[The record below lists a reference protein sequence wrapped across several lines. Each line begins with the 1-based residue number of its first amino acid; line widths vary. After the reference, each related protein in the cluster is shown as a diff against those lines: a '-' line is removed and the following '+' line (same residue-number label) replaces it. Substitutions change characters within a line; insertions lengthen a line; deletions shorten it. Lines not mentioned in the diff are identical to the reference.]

1 MNIEEGQK
9 LTEESTEAEIAT
21 VHSGETK
28 QSEAMDVDEKDE
40 KTESDQ
46 KAEVVKPEKEDEE
59 ANVESNSETIE
70 NKEVVDQVLEA
81 CDNETFEAFLN
92 GFIVYKRGKEEAKP
106 GVKKKAPLPIKVR
119 KSINNVILKKLK
131 IAFSLTNEDMIEL
144 FEKEGV
150 SMTKNELTT
159 YFRKEGH
166 KHYRRLEDYYLKNF
180 LTAVSKL

>member
-1 MNIEEGQK
+1 MNN
-9 LTEESTEAEIAT
+9 
-21 VHSGETK
+21 
-28 QSEAMDVDEKDE
+28 SELLFNIVQTLDIS
-40 KTESDQ
+40 SDQ
-46 KAEVVKPEKEDEE
+46 IKEILNYGEIKDDD
-59 ANVESNSETIE
+59 VINS
-70 NKEVVDQVLEA
+70 VLEN

-92 GFIVYKRGKEEAKP
+92 GFIIYKRGKEEDKP

-131 IAFSLTNEDMIEL
+131 IAFSLTNEDIVEL
-144 FEKEGV
+144 FENEGV

-180 LTAVSKL
+180 LNAVAKK

>member
-1 MNIEEGQK
+1 MITTITQESWRNQLNNSELLFNIVQT
-9 LTEESTEAEIAT
+9 LDISTEQIQEILKL
-21 VHSGETK
+21 GEI
-28 QSEAMDVDEKDE
+28 ED
-40 KTESDQ
+40 
-46 KAEVVKPEKEDEE
+46 KE
-59 ANVESNSETIE
+59 I
-70 NKEVVDQVLEA
+70 VDQVLEA

-131 IAFSLTNEDMIEL
+131 IAFSLTNEDIIEL